1 MVIPADA
8 TIPASGGESTHQV
21 HNNSD
26 QRMMFKVKISNTD
39 DYRVHPVY
47 GFVDASGTTDL
58 HIFRRVSSSW
68 RVVRGCLGLGW
79 GRSPLAYCNKG
90 NKGWVLA
97 WVAVQSGPQPHH
109 QHEVGER
116 KVHYGRVASQEQWAG
131 QGSS

>member
-58 HIFRRVSSSW
+58 HIFRRSAPAKTDKMVIQFAPAPSDCHDAKQGFSQVHDVSNDNMLT
-68 RVVRGCLGLGW
+68 VNLN
-79 GRSPLAYCNKG
+79 A
-90 NKGWVLA
+90 
-97 WVAVQSGPQPHH
+97 
-109 QHEVGER
+109 E
-116 KVHYGRVASQEQWAG
+116 
-131 QGSS
+131 